1 MSVAFEVDSY
11 QTDVTRVV
19 EEVFRTMLGLEVR
32 PCAAGEMVA
41 PGSLTAA
48 VHFAGEWKGALLM
61 QCSVPQALDFTAR
74 LMPGRQPSGVD
85 DDVRDSLGELA
96 NMVGG
101 NLKAVLPTGVGLSIP
116 SVVEGNHY
124 VVHICGGNAS
134 QAVRFQCD
142 LGVFAVT
149 LVRIAAG
156 GSN

>member
-11 QTDVTRVV
+11 QADVARVV
-19 EEVFRTMLGLEVR
+19 EEVFRAMLGLEVG
-32 PCAAGEMVA
+32 PLPVDGAVE
-41 PGSLTAA
+41 PGPLTAA

-74 LMPGRQPSGVD
+74 LMPGRKPSGVD

-134 QAVRFQCD
+134 KAVRFQCD

-156 GSN
+156 GSK